1 MSDQTISFVRSM
13 VGRFPGLCGPLEEH
27 IEANFGE
34 VLPHVFFGDVTRYV
48 VSLLLATRS
57 SACLPPRRELRDI
70 LSYLEEA
77 YAAGDEELRELI
89 SVSFLENLPRPGE
102 RGAEVRRMIGP
113 NLRRHLELIG

>member
-1 MSDQTISFVRSM
+1 MNDQTVSFVRSM
-13 VGRFPGLCGPLEEH
+13 VGRFPGLYGPLEEH

-34 VLPHVFFGDVTRYV
+34 LLPHVFFGDVTRYV
-48 VSLLLATRS
+48 VSLFLATRS
-57 SACLPPRRELRDI
+57 SACLAPRRELRDI

-102 RGAEVRRMIGP
+102 SGAEVRELVGP
-113 NLRRHLELIG
+113 NLKSQLLLIG